1 MQIEY
6 PVRGDL
12 LDYLNF
18 LKRISKLSKEDML
31 VEVKIG
37 ALIMDPNT
45 NNPIV
50 VLKGVESESIL
61 PIWVGA
67 YEANAIAL
75 EIEKIVPQRPMT
87 HDLLRNLIIETGLKV
102 LRVIIN
108 DLRDNT
114 FYALIEMSNDK
125 GDTITL
131 DARPSDAI
139 ALALRLDCAIFVEQ
153 KVLDISASSQTEP
166 EAEEAAQTP
175 EDWPDLI
182 G

>member
-1 MQIEY
+1 
-6 PVRGDL
+6 
-12 LDYLNF
+12 
-18 LKRISKLSKEDML
+18 ML

-45 NNPIV
+45 NTPIV
-50 VLKGVESESIL
+50 VLKGIESETIL

-87 HDLLRNLIIETGLKV
+87 HDLLRNFIVQTGFRVSKV
-102 LRVIIN
+102 TIT
-108 DLRDNT
+108 DLRENT
-114 FYALIEMSNDK
+114 FYAAIELIDDK
-125 GDTITL
+125 GKIMSL

-139 ALALRLDCAIFVEQ
+139 ALALRMDCMIFVEQ
-153 KVLDISASSQTEP
+153 KVLDLSAST
-166 EAEEAAQTP
+166 AQTASAFDDEP
-175 EDWPDLI
+175 VSASEDWPDLI

>member
-1 MQIEY
+1 
-6 PVRGDL
+6 
-12 LDYLNF
+12 
-18 LKRISKLSKEDML
+18 ML

-50 VLKGVESESIL
+50 VLKGVDSESIL

-87 HDLLRNLIIETGLKV
+87 HDLLRNLIAETGLKV
-102 LRVIIN
+102 SRVIIN

-114 FYALIEMSNDK
+114 FYAIIEMADENES
-125 GDTITL
+125 TTML

-139 ALALRLDCAIFVEQ
+139 ALALRLDCAIFVEE
-153 KVLDISASSQTEP
+153 KVLEISASSHSQTETDEP
-166 EAEEAAQTP
+166 LQAT

>member
-1 MQIEY
+1 
-6 PVRGDL
+6 
-12 LDYLNF
+12 
-18 LKRISKLSKEDML
+18 ML

-45 NNPIV
+45 NTPIV
-50 VLKGVESESIL
+50 VLKGIDSDTIL

-87 HDLLRNLIIETGLKV
+87 HDLLRNFIIETGFRLK
-102 LRVIIN
+102 RITITE
-108 DLRDNT
+108 LRDST
-114 FYALIEMSNDK
+114 FYALIELLDK
-125 GDTITL
+125 QENLLTL

-139 ALALRLDCAIFVEQ
+139 ALAVRLDCAIFVEQ
-153 KVLDISASSQTEP
+153 NVLDISASTIKTDSVSDDET
-166 EAEEAAQTP
+166 ASTP

>member
-1 MQIEY
+1 
-6 PVRGDL
+6 
-12 LDYLNF
+12 
-18 LKRISKLSKEDML
+18 ML

-37 ALIMDPNT
+37 ALIMDPNS
-45 NNPIV
+45 NSPIV
-50 VLKGVESESIL
+50 VLKGVDSDTIL

-67 YEANAIAL
+67 FEANAIAL

-87 HDLLRNLIIETGLKV
+87 HDLIRNLITEIGFKV
-102 LRVIIN
+102 LRVIIT

-114 FYALIEMSNDK
+114 FYALIELSDSNGK
-125 GDTITL
+125 ILTL

-139 ALALRLDCAIFVEQ
+139 ALALRSDCAIFAEE
-153 KVLDISASSQTEP
+153 KVLEISAASNQNEVT
-166 EAEEAAQTP
+166 AEEDIPQSK